1 MVGYLKGHLLVR
13 ADSRFT
19 ERFINICMHR
29 GIPVRDIKRCGN
41 NRIIFKTDINTFKEI
56 RLPARRT
63 KSSVKIIKRCGLP
76 FVIKRYK
83 KKRLVIISSIIILG
97 VVWFASNHVLGITV
111 FGNNRISTDVI
122 RGTLRESG
130 LKLGMKTEDVVANTI
145 RNNMMS
151 KLSDL
156 AWVGINA
163 NGSRV
168 YIEIVERIEK
178 EEGIDKNAPACDLV
192 AKCDG
197 EIEKIEIREGQAVVN
212 IGSGVRKGDVL
223 VSGIVDN
230 PIDGFT
236 YVHARG
242 DVFAKTRY
250 IKTRAYPLSYIER
263 IKTGK
268 KKTRFSLLIKDKKI
282 NIFKNKPFKY
292 YDLSQ
297 KEIGNDIK
305 LIKESYEEVLEEKKN
320 VLPQEALKKAEEEL
334 YNEFLM
340 EKDEKAEVIE
350 RNVTYTI
357 SEKNEI
363 LVTLEIILRENI
375 AKEYIV
381 EVPVRE

>member
-1 MVGYLKGHLLVR
+1 M
-13 ADSRFT
+13 FT

-29 GIPVRDIKRCGN
+29 NIPVNDLKRCGN
-41 NRIIFKTDINTFKEI
+41 NRIIFKTDINTFKHI
-56 RLPARRT
+56 RLPAKRT
-63 KSSVKIIKRCGLP
+63 KSSVKIIKRAGLP
-76 FVIKRYK
+76 FLIKRYK
-83 KKRLVIISSIIILG
+83 KKRLVIISSLIILG
-97 VVWFASNHVLGITV
+97 IVWYASNHVLGITV
-111 FGNNRISTDVI
+111 FGNTRISTNII
-122 RGTLRESG
+122 RETLKESG
-130 LKLGMKTEDVVANTI
+130 LRLGMKTKDVVANTI
-145 RNNMMS
+145 RNNMMN

-178 EEGIDKNAPACDLV
+178 EEGVDKNAPACDLV

-197 EIEKIEIREGQAVVN
+197 EIEEIIVREGQAVVN

-230 PIDGFT
+230 PIDGFS

-250 IKTRAYPLSYIER
+250 IKTKAYPLSYTER

-268 KKTRFSLLIKDKKI
+268 KKTRFFLMIKDKKI
-282 NIFKNKPFKY
+282 DIFKNKPFEV
-292 YDLSQ
+292 YDISH
-297 KEIGNDIK
+297 KETGKDFK
-305 LIKESYEEVLEEKKN
+305 LITETYEEVLEEIKKTTPDE
-320 VLPQEALKKAEEEL
+320 VLKKAEEEL
-334 YNEFLM
+334 YNEFIS
-340 EKDEKAEVIE
+340 EKNENIEVIE
-350 RNVTYTI
+350 RNLSYTL
-357 SEKNEI
+357 SEKNEV

-375 AKEYIV
+375 AKEYII

>member
-1 MVGYLKGHLLVR
+1 MLVR

-41 NRIIFKTDINTFKEI
+41 NRIIFKTDIKTFKQI
-56 RLPARRT
+56 RLPAKRT
-63 KSSVKIIKRCGLP
+63 KSAVKIIKRCGLP
-76 FVIKRYK
+76 FIIKKYK
-83 KKRLVIISSIIILG
+83 KRRLVVISSVIILG
-97 VVWFASNHVLGITV
+97 IVWFASNHVLGITV
-111 FGNNRISTDVI
+111 FGNNRIPTDII
-122 RGTLRESG
+122 RDTLKESG
-130 LKLGMKTEDVVANTI
+130 LKIGMKTEDVVANTI
-145 RNNMMS
+145 RNNMMT

-230 PIDGFT
+230 PIDGFS

-250 IKTRAYPLSYIER
+250 IRTKAYPLIYTER

-268 KKTRFSLLIKDKKI
+268 KKTRFSLIAKGKKI
-282 NIFKNKPFKY
+282 DIFKNKPFKY
-292 YDLSQ
+292 YDLT
-297 KEIGNDIK
+297 KNEIGKDIK
-305 LIKESYEEVLEEKKN
+305 IIKETYEEVLEEKKSIT
-320 VLPQEALKKAEEEL
+320 PQEALKKAEEEL
-334 YNEFLM
+334 YNEFLR
-340 EKDEKAEVIE
+340 EKDEKAEVIDK
-350 RNVTYTI
+350 NFTYTL

-363 LVTLEIILRENI
+363 LVTIEILLRENI
-375 AKEYIV
+375 AKEYII